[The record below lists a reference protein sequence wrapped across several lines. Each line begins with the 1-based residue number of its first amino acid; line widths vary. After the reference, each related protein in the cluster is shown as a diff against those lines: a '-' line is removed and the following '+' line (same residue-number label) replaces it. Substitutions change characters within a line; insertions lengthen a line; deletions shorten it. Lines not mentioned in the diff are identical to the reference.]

1 MANDLVKAII
11 KIGTA
16 IAAGAFAGKVASEG
30 KKNVDAW
37 QNSRKPFQQ
46 NSNQK

>member
-16 IAAGAFAGKVASEG
+16 VVAGGFTAKVASEG
-30 KKNVDAW
+30 KKNADVW
-37 QNSRKPFQQ
+37 RTTRKQSQQ
-46 NSNQK
+46 NPSKK